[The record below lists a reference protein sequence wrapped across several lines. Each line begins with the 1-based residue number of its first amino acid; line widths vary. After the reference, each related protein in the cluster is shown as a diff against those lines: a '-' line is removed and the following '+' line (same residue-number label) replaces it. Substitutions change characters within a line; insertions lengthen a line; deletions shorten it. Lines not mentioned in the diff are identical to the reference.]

1 MSYSETVP
9 WSPGVQQIPSILIR
23 GRESL
28 VSAIFLKQGA
38 RSIQQVANLTYEIGG
53 RESGVVVFK
62 ENDKVRV
69 NDDAVL
75 APDAI
80 RGEIGTVININRFLS
95 EPTQLTGGLIA
106 VDRYQQLVKQPRETE
121 ILGFALQ
128 VFFPKID
135 DTLLVASNEI
145 TLLSKFQE
153 RISNLEERLIAHL
166 TNPQQFSV
174 LGDGGLD
181 VPFINQNFDAPFFG
195 DLVRYVLRPKLGR
208 ASTKVLSPEASGPPL
223 AAVYASM
230 AGLSF
235 VRAVKVYDKAK
246 PQVPGTWRGTIVG
259 DVKVPSATKKTEH
272 YFAIPEG
279 AMTPEDHVIIFDDVG
294 FTGRTRTACVQLIE
308 KVGAKVSAI
317 VNVVEKSYGEPR
329 NVTVNSRA
337 ILGITGFEPETEKT
351 CRLKINE
358 LLMERLD
365 SPRIVS
371 GVKYE
376 PKRSLS
382 TLRSQQ

>member
-1 MSYSETVP
+1 MCN
-9 WSPGVQQIPSILIR
+9 GSIKR
-23 GRESL
+23 SAGL
-28 VSAIFLKQGA
+28 VDGSRK
-38 RSIQQVANLTYEIGG
+38 LTYDIGG
-53 RESGVVVFK
+53 RESGVLLFK
-62 ENDKVRV
+62 ENDQVRV

-80 RGEIGTVININRFLS
+80 RGEVGTIVRINRFLS
-95 EPTQLTGGLIA
+95 QPAQVSEELIA

-128 VFFPKID
+128 VFFPKISD
-135 DTLLVASNEI
+135 SMLVASNEV
-145 TLLSKFQE
+145 TLLTKFHE
-153 RISNLEERLIAHL
+153 RISKLEDRLISHL

-208 ASTKVLSPEASGPPL
+208 NATKVLSPEASGPPL

-230 AGLSF
+230 AGLNF
-235 VRAVKVYDKAK
+235 VRAVKVHDRAR
-246 PQVPGTWRGTIVG
+246 PQVPGTWRGTMMG

-272 YFAIPEG
+272 YFAVPEG
-279 AMTPEDHVIIFDDVG
+279 SITKEDRVVIFDDVG
-294 FTGRTRTACVQLIE
+294 FTGRTRSACIQLIE
-308 KVGAKVSAI
+308 KIGAKVEGI

-329 NVTVNSRA
+329 DVEVPSRA
-337 ILGITGFEPETEKT
+337 ILGITGYEPETQMT
-351 CRLKINE
+351 CRLAINE
-358 LLMERLD
+358 LLMERLP

-382 TLRSQQ
+382 TVRT

>member
-1 MSYSETVP
+1 MS
-9 WSPGVQQIPSILIR
+9 
-23 GRESL
+23 
-28 VSAIFLKQGA
+28 
-38 RSIQQVANLTYEIGG
+38 YEIGG
-53 RESGVVVFK
+53 RESGVVLLK
-62 ENDKVRV
+62 ENDQVRV

-80 RGEIGTVININRFLS
+80 RGEIGTILKINRSLS
-95 EPTQLTGGLIA
+95 EPTQISEGLIA

-128 VFFPKID
+128 VFFPKIGD
-135 DTLLVASNEI
+135 SLLVASNEV
-145 TLLSKFQE
+145 TLLSKFHE
-153 RISNLEERLIAHL
+153 RIDNLEGRLIAHL
-166 TNPQQFSV
+166 TDPQQFSV

-181 VPFINQNFDAPFFG
+181 VPFINQSFDAPFFG

-208 ASTKVLSPEASGPPL
+208 TSTKVLSPEASGPPL

-230 AGLSF
+230 AGLNF
-235 VRAVKVYDKAK
+235 IRAVKVYDTSI
-246 PQVPGTWRGTIVG
+246 PQVPGTWRGTVVG

-279 AMTPEDHVIIFDDVG
+279 SLTPDDRVIIFDDVG
-294 FTGRTRTACVQLIE
+294 FTGRTRSACTQLIE

-317 VNVVEKSYGEPR
+317 VNVIEKSYGEPR

-337 ILGITGFEPETEKT
+337 ILGIRGFEPETDST
-351 CRLKINE
+351 CKLVINE
-358 LLMERLD
+358 LLMERLE
-365 SPRIVS
+365 SARIVR